1 MSSSE
6 ELGMSNINEEMLTQL
21 LTTTPE
27 GAIALLI
34 VILDR
39 QGAIELDT
47 VRNAINFFDEKI
59 PYAFTCVKGGINK
72 YKEIIDLL
80 KKGESVEIR
89 DCSISNIKKSLSR
102 AGILAEVTIL
112 GRGHYLLRPKVV
124 SSEQR
129 GE

>member
-1 MSSSE
+1 MSSSG

-47 VRNAINFFDEKI
+47 VRNAIDFFDEQI

-89 DCSISNIKKSLSR
+89 DCSISNIKKSLSM
-102 AGILAEVTIL
+102 AGISAEVTIL
-112 GRGHYLLRPKVV
+112 GRRHYLLRPKVV